1 MMTTII
7 ETKDIYHRS
16 LAGGGETI
24 EIDYTIFATA
34 VMTMG
39 LLLVVE
45 VIRHR
50 IDKIVEGNDFFETM
64 LSTVYH
70 ECKFK
75 LFYSSSSESYC

>member
-1 MMTTII
+1 MTTTIL
-7 ETKDIYHRS
+7 ETEDIYHRS
-16 LAGGGETI
+16 LAGGGGEAI

-39 LLLVVE
+39 LLLIVE

-70 ECKFK
+70 ECKCK
-75 LFYSSSSESYC
+75 L